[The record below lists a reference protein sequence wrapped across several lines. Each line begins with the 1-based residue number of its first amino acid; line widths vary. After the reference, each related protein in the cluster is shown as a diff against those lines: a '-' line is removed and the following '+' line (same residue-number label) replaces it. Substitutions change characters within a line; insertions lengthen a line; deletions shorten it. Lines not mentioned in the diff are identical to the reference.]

1 MLTRVGYYTGV
12 VDILDGTNS
21 VHAASGYLSHL
32 APFQYKFAPCCGQIA
47 YTETVKVWGD
57 GMLLQLRFL
66 GAAQGLIGSGYQNEK
81 EVEWKS
87 ANGSVD
93 TSLWSNRSR
102 RRGVE
107 RLNILN
113 LGERLDLVHLKQI

>member
-1 MLTRVGYYTGV
+1 M
-12 VDILDGTNS
+12 DGT
-21 VHAASGYLSHL
+21 
-32 APFQYKFAPCCGQIA
+32 
-47 YTETVKVWGD
+47 
-57 GMLLQLRFL
+57 LLQLQFL

-81 EVEWKS
+81 GVEWKS
-87 ANGSVD
+87 ANGSAD
-93 TSLWSNRSR
+93 TSLCSNRSG